1 MPNGPM
7 PLLRSKRFL
16 PYFVTQFLGA
26 LNDNLFKNAAAFL
39 IIFQLAEGANGQG
52 QILVNVA
59 TGLFILPY
67 FLFSAMAGKVAD
79 RMRKTNLM
87 RLVKSAE
94 IPIMALATYGF
105 FTDNITILLGTLFL
119 MGTQS
124 AFFGPVKYS
133 TLPELVKPDELLNA
147 NALVEAGTFLA
158 ILAGTIAGGLLIE
171 GEAGRT
177 LVSAAL
183 LICAGLGLAASWSIP
198 PTSLPVAPD
207 PATASQGTA
216 KGKWLP
222 FSQTFAV
229 LRHAAENRPVFLSII
244 GISWFWAVGATYLT
258 QFLGFTRDIIGGDK
272 TVVTLLLAT
281 FTIGIAAGS
290 LLCSKLLKGE
300 VSAKYV
306 PFGALG
312 MAVFSLDLAF
322 AASTITAP
330 LETYTAESFLRDWQN
345 WRLLADL
352 LLLALFGGLFIVPLY
367 TILQASSS
375 DEHRSRNIA
384 ANNILNALFIVVAAG
399 LTAAAFAAGAT
410 VLEIFVVI
418 AIGSVAAAVYV
429 CKLLP
434 QELFKTTAATILRLL
449 FKVRLR
455 DVENLQKVGDKAVI
469 VANHVSYLDG
479 LLLAAFLPGQ
489 LVFAVDTEQA
499 RKWWVRLFLS
509 LVEAFPMDPT
519 NPMATKSLIKE
530 VAKGKRCV
538 IFPEGRLTQTGAL
551 MKIYE
556 GPGMIADKANAPIVP
571 IRLDGVQHSRFTYLK
586 GKLRQRWFPQ
596 ITVTVLEPREFHG
609 DEGLSGRMRRKNIAQ
624 KLYDVMSGMMFQTS
638 DAPQTLFEAFL
649 DARHAH
655 GRKSEILR
663 DVEQKPFTYDRLLT
677 ASLALGRALE
687 KRTAPEI
694 PVGLL
699 LPNTVGSVVT
709 LLGLSAVGRIPAMLN
724 FTVGP
729 ASIKAA
735 IKAADIKQVV
745 TSRRFIEL
753 AKLSALEEALAE
765 VVELIYL
772 EDIRD
777 KVSTLDRLAAL
788 LKTPFA
794 AALHHRRGVDPDDTA
809 VILFTSG
816 SEGLP
821 KGVAL
826 SHRNIVS
833 NCRQVASVLDFNPV
847 DKVFN
852 PLPLFHSFGL
862 TGGLILPLLSGVPS
876 FLYPSPLHFKVIP
889 EMIYHSNATIL
900 FATDTFLQAYAK
912 ADSYDFYS
920 LRYVFA
926 GAERV
931 KDETRRI
938 WSERFGLRIFEGYG
952 ATECAPVLAVNTP
965 MHFKSG
971 TVGRLLPG
979 IDARLEAVPGLDEP
993 DVGRLFVRGPNVM
1006 RGYLKADKPAVLQP
1020 LETGWYDTG
1029 DICKLDEQRYVTIR
1043 GRAKRF
1049 AKIGGEMV
1057 SLTAVEALA
1066 AELWPDEQHVAA
1078 ALPDPKK
1085 GEQIMLLT
1093 TREDPRPEE
1102 LQSHGKSRGWA
1113 EIQLPK
1119 LLHQIAEVPLLG
1131 SGKTD
1136 YGAVTTLARERLGLT

>member
-1 MPNGPM
+1 MSNGPM
-7 PLLRSKRFL
+7 FLLRTKRFL
-16 PYFVTQFLGA
+16 PYFATQFLGA

-39 IIFQLAEGANGQG
+39 IIFQLADGSDSEG

-59 TGLFILPY
+59 AGLFMLPF
-67 FLFSAMAGKVAD
+67 FLFSALAGNIAD
-79 RMRKTNLM
+79 RMSKTRLM
-87 RLVKSAE
+87 RLVKTME
-94 IPIMALATYGF
+94 IPIMGLAAYGF
-105 FTDNITILLGTLFL
+105 YSGEIAVLLTTLFL

-133 TLPELVKPDELLNA
+133 ALPELMKPDELLNA
-147 NALVEAGTFLA
+147 NALVEGGTFLA

-171 GEAGRT
+171 GESGRT

-183 LICAGLGLAASWSIP
+183 LIFAGLGLVASWII
-198 PTSLPVAPD
+198 
-207 PATASQGTA
+207 PATAAPSASPVAGRDSGRKKA
-216 KGKWLP
+216 LLFG
-222 FSQTFAV
+222 QTFAV
-229 LRHAAENRPVFLSII
+229 LRHAAQNRSVFLSIL

-258 QFLGFTRDIIGGDK
+258 QFLGLTKNIIGGDE

-281 FTIGIAAGS
+281 FSVGIAGGS
-290 LLCSKLLKGE
+290 ILCSRLLKGE
-300 VSAKYV
+300 VSARYV

-312 MAVFSLDLAF
+312 IAVFSLDLAY
-322 AASTITAP
+322 AASSATMPAVP
-330 LETYTAESFLRDWQN
+330 YDARSFLLDWHS
-345 WRLLADL
+345 WRFLIDL
-352 LLLALFGGLFIVPLY
+352 TLLALCGGLFVVPLY
-367 TILQASSS
+367 TLLLSRSEVA
-375 DEHRSRNIA
+375 HRSRNIA
-384 ANNILNALFIVVAAG
+384 ANNILNALFIVVAA
-399 LTAAAFAAGAT
+399 LLAAGAIALGAS
-410 VLEIFVVI
+410 VIEIFLAI
-418 AIGSVAAAVYV
+418 AVGSAIAAIYI

-434 QELFKTTAATILRLL
+434 QELFKTAAAAILRLL
-449 FKVRLR
+449 FKIRLR
-455 DVENLQKVGDKAVI
+455 DVENLQKIGDKAVI

-489 LVFAVDTEQA
+489 LVFAVDTEQSK
-499 RKWWVRLFLS
+499 KWWVRLFLS
-509 LVEAFPMDPT
+509 LVETFPMDPT

-556 GPGMIADKANAPIVP
+556 GPGMIADKADAPIVP

-586 GKLRQRWFPQ
+586 GKVHQRWFPR
-596 ITVTVLEPREFHG
+596 ITITVLEPTVFKG
-609 DEGLSGRMRRKNIAQ
+609 DDQLTGRARRKDVAL

-638 DAPQTLFEAFL
+638 DRPQTLFDAFL
-649 DARHAH
+649 DARRAH
-655 GRKSEILR
+655 GRKTEILR
-663 DVEQKPFTYDRLLT
+663 DIEQKPFTYDGLLT
-677 ASLALGRALE
+677 ASLAIGRALE
-687 KRTAPEI
+687 KRTLPEI

-699 LPNTVGSVVT
+699 LPNAVGSVIT

-724 FTVGP
+724 YTAGP
-729 ASIKAA
+729 ASIQAA
-735 IKAADIKQVV
+735 LEATGIRQVI

-753 AKLSALEEALAE
+753 GKLGALEEALAE
-765 VVELIYL
+765 KAEVIYL
-772 EDIRD
+772 EDI
-777 KVSTLDRLAAL
+777 KEEITSFGRLLAL
-788 LKTPFA
+788 LSRPFA
-794 AALHHRRGVDPDDTA
+794 ATLHRRRAIAPEDTA

-826 SHRNIVS
+826 SHRNIVA

-876 FLYPSPLHFKVIP
+876 FLYPSPLHFKIIP
-889 EMIYHSNATIL
+889 EMIYHTNSTIL
-900 FATDTFLQAYAK
+900 FATDTFLQSYAK

-920 LRYVFA
+920 LRYIFA

-931 KDETRRI
+931 RDETRRV

-965 MHFKSG
+965 MHFRPG

-979 IDARLEAVPGLDEP
+979 IDARLEKVPGLEDP
-993 DVGRLFVRGPNVM
+993 DAGQLFVRGPNIM
-1006 RGYLKADKPAVLQP
+1006 RGYLKGDQPAVLQP

-1029 DICKLDEQRYVTIR
+1029 DICKIDEAGFITIA

-1057 SLTAVEALA
+1057 SLTAVESLVS
-1066 AELWPDEQHVAA
+1066 ELWPEDRHVAA
-1078 ALPDPKK
+1078 ALPDARK
-1085 GEQIMLLT
+1085 GEQILLLT
-1093 TREDPRPEE
+1093 TRDSPEISE
-1102 LQSHGKSRGWA
+1102 LQAHGKASGWA
-1113 EIQLPK
+1113 EIQMPK
-1119 LLHQIAEVPLLG
+1119 LLYQIAEIPLLG

-1136 YGAVTTLARERLGLT
+1136 YGAVNLLAGEKLGMT